1 MPVDQAENIVDEA
14 IRRYFDS
21 RRDRI
26 SGFVDRHFSPKGA
39 WTLNKK
45 AFGRDLYRAPLNVA
59 LVGPAVGLKAAAKGV
74 DKLTKSNFAERLDTK
89 KFYFQTDV
97 ARELEWQIYT
107 DLLEVPFDQSGRHS
121 VKDALSEEI
130 FNNRGFSK
138 ALDAAVQSAVA
149 SAGGRNRQQLETLLA
164 SYVETRAANAEVV
177 NLAICLVPGAAIAHK
192 VTPGVL
198 SLGPTMASAITT
210 KMAAASFPLGA
221 GLGGMWYSA
230 FPVAPS
236 AAIAVSTTGG
246 ILALAAVVTAFS
258 GIISD
263 PIQRKL
269 GLHEKRLNRLVDA
282 LEDNM
287 RYDEVIRL
295 KVKDHYVGRIIDL
308 FDALA
313 AVATYAR

>member
-1 MPVDQAENIVDEA
+1 
-14 IRRYFDS
+14 
-21 RRDRI
+21 
-26 SGFVDRHFSPKGA
+26 
-39 WTLNKK
+39 
-45 AFGRDLYRAPLNVA
+45 
-59 LVGPAVGLKAAAKGV
+59 
-74 DKLTKSNFAERLDTK
+74 
-89 KFYFQTDV
+89 
-97 ARELEWQIYT
+97 
-107 DLLEVPFDQSGRHS
+107 
-121 VKDALSEEI
+121 
-130 FNNRGFSK
+130 
-138 ALDAAVQSAVA
+138 
-149 SAGGRNRQQLETLLA
+149 
-164 SYVETRAANAEVV
+164 
-177 NLAICLVPGAAIAHK
+177 
-192 VTPGVL
+192 
-198 SLGPTMASAITT
+198 MASAITT